1 MSKKRESELEAKLRI
16 SERQRFIDVYN
27 NFNSWLHSIGFRQAN
42 MKEIGGH
49 LDCNFWTT
57 EIHSMHS
64 VEQYVHD
71 VLGWRIWFMREQN
84 RHVFY
89 IVVGFMSRSE
99 ELTLEQFKEYI
110 STTVKRMRDEKLV
123 ALNAI
128 GAL

>member
-1 MSKKRESELEAKLRI
+1 MSKKRETELEAKLRI

-42 MKEIGGH
+42 LKEVGGH
-49 LDCNFWTT
+49 LDNNFWTN
-57 EIHSMHS
+57 EIESMHS

-71 VLGWRIWFMREQN
+71 VLGWRIWFIREQN

-89 IVVGFMSRSE
+89 LIVGFMNRSD
-99 ELTLEQFKEYI
+99 ELTIEEFTKYI
-110 STTVKRMRDEKLV
+110 LTTVKRMRDEKLV
-123 ALNAI
+123 QLNAI